1 MNIYE
6 KLMAVQSELKAPK
19 GQYNSFGKYAYR
31 SCEDILES
39 VKPLLAAQKMTLTVH
54 DDIVLIGERYYIKAT
69 AVITDVETA
78 ETVQNTAFA
87 REEDAKKGMDASQVT
102 GAASSYARKYALNG
116 LFCIDDNKDADTDEN
131 RRQQENAPDNRR
143 GTGNASGNNQRGAWN
158 TSGSGRTT
166 QRPEAPP
173 PKLAENYVNS
183 LFMEM
188 QRTGIDQKVI
198 LANYKVKDIHDMTL
212 DQYKHCMR
220 RFQNTP
226 DKSLPEL
233 DPGTVPPDNSD
244 GGLPWNVPQR

>member
-1 MNIYE
+1 
-6 KLMAVQSELKAPK
+6 MAVQAELKAPK
-19 GQYNSFGKYAYR
+19 GQYNSFGKFSYR

-39 VKPLLAAQKMTLTVH
+39 VKPLLTVQKMTLTIH
-54 DDIVLIGERYYIKAT
+54 DDIILIGERYYIKAT
-69 AVITDVETA
+69 AVITDAETA

-143 GTGNASGNNQRGAWN
+143 GAGGASGNNQRGNGRN
-158 TSGSGRTT
+158 T
-166 QRPEAPP
+166 QKPEEPP
-173 PKLAENYVNS
+173 MKLPENYVNA

-198 LANYKVKDIHDMTL
+198 LTNYKVKDIHEMTL
-212 DQYKHCMR
+212 EQYKHCMN
-220 RFQNTP
+220 RFRNTP
-226 DKSLPEL
+226 DRKP
-233 DPGTVPPDNSD
+233 DPGTVPPDD
-244 GGLPWNVPQR
+244 VGEDLPWHTPQR